1 MSLEPPPTIAEAA
14 RLIQR
19 RALSPVELTRTC
31 LDRIAAGDGE
41 LNSFLLLRAEAALAE
56 AAAAEAAIFRGDY
69 RGALHGIPIAHKD
82 IVSTAGI
89 RTTAHSK
96 ILIDHVPSEDATVA
110 RRLKEAGTV
119 LLGKLATHEF
129 AIGGP
134 SFDLPWPPPRNPWNP
149 RHFTGGSS
157 SGTAVALAAGFI
169 LGGTGSDTGGSIRL
183 PASYCGVTGLKPTY
197 GLVSRAG
204 VIPLAYSMDHVGP
217 LAWTAEDCAIL
228 LQAMAG
234 HDPTDPASVRREVP
248 DYRAALREDL
258 RGLRIGVARPF
269 FESDDFA
276 GAEVRGAIET
286 ALGILRELG
295 AELREVTLSPPAD
308 YGACGWLL
316 LFAEAWA
323 VHERTMRERFQDYGR
338 ILRSRIVLGALLSS
352 ADYIQ
357 ATRLRR
363 SLIRE
368 MDAAMAEIDVLVT
381 AVTPGPA
388 PRLDDASSFAS
399 FERPMTIPFNVTGQP
414 ALAARC
420 GLSATGL
427 PLAFQIV
434 GKPFGEA
441 TVLAVAHAYEKAT
454 SWRLVRP
461 RAIA

>member
-1 MSLEPPPTIAEAA
+1 MVVDAPMTIAEAA
-14 RLIQR
+14 TLIER
-19 RALSPVELTRTC
+19 RRLSPVELTRAC
-31 LDRIAAGDGE
+31 LDRIAARDGV
-41 LNSFLLLRAEAALAE
+41 LNSFLLLRAEPALAE
-56 AAAAEAAIFRGDY
+56 AAAAEAAIARGTY
-69 RGALHGIPIAHKD
+69 LGPLHGIPIAHKD
-82 IVSTAGI
+82 IFATAGI

-96 ILIDHVPSEDATVA
+96 ILIDHVPSEDATTV

-149 RHFTGGSS
+149 EHFTGGSS
-157 SGTAVALAAGFI
+157 SGTAVAVAAGFV

-183 PASYCGVTGLKPTY
+183 PAAYCGVTGLKPTY

-204 VIPLAYSMDHVGP
+204 IIPLAYSMDHAGP

-228 LQAMAG
+228 LQAIAG
-234 HDPTDPASVRREVP
+234 HDPADPASVDRKVP

-258 RGLRIGVARPF
+258 RGIRVGVARQF
-269 FESDDFA
+269 FERDDFA
-276 GAEVRGAIET
+276 GAEVRAAIET
-286 ALGILRELG
+286 ALGVLRQLG
-295 AELREVTLSPPAD
+295 AEVREVTLSPPAD
-308 YGACGWLL
+308 YGACGWLI

-323 VHERTMRERFQDYGR
+323 VHERTMQERFADYGR
-338 ILRSRIVLGALLSS
+338 ILRSRVVLGALLSS

-368 MDAAMAEIDVLVT
+368 MDAAMAEVDVLVT

-388 PRLDDASSFAS
+388 PRLDEAGAFVS
-399 FERPMTIPFNVTGQP
+399 FERPMTIPFNLTGQP

-420 GLSATGL
+420 GISAAGL
-427 PLAFQIV
+427 PLALQIV

-441 TVLAVAHAYEKAT
+441 TLLAVAHAYEQAT
-454 SWRLVRP
+454 PWRLAHP
-461 RAIA
+461 PGTL